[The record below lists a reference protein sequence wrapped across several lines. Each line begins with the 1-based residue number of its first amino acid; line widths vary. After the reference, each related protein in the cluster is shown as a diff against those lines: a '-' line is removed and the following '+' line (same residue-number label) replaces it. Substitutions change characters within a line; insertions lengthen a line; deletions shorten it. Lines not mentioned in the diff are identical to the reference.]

1 MRVQQLI
8 EKFTNNYEYLDEAGY
23 DEVEYNGEIEQQL
36 FDSMY
41 TNIVLP
47 YFKTYYKDTDIYF
60 NYFYTTNDN
69 GLGLAFS
76 GSEEITIELL
86 SDFDLN
92 AETVELFKERVK

>member
-1 MRVQQLI
+1 MRAQRLI
-8 EKFTNNYEYLDEAGY
+8 DIFTSNYEYLDETGY

-41 TNIVLP
+41 MSIVLP
-47 YFKTYYKDTDIYF
+47 YFKPYYKYTDIYF
-60 NYFYTTNDN
+60 NYFYTTNEK

-92 AETVELFKERVK
+92 AETVELFKDQVK